1 MVRILCYMDA
11 SSETWKAASET
22 GPKWSFRPWRGAC
35 TDEGGLEQFVKN
47 GRCGAEPCWSSA

>member
-1 MVRILCYMDA
+1 MDA
-11 SSETWKAASET
+11 SSETWKAASDT

-35 TDEGGLEQFVKN
+35 TEEGGLEQFVKN